1 MIVVGL
7 TGSIAMGKSTVS
19 AMFAELGVPTFD
31 ADDAVRDFYAG
42 EGAATIEAA
51 FPGVVVSGK
60 VDRER
65 LGAQVLGD
73 AAALQRLE
81 GLVHPAVAEARRSRS
96 LRARRRLERRIVLV
110 DVPLLFETGGDANVD
125 LVIVVSAPESIQRD
139 RVLGRAGMTE
149 AKLDAILSRQM
160 SDAEKRRRAHF
171 VIDTRGR
178 LELTRAVVAAIH
190 PLDCGYGGRPNTP
203 CVRSCWTPKRPD

>member
-51 FPGVVVSGK
+51 FPGVVVSGQ

-81 GLVHPAVAEARRSRS
+81 GLVHPAV
-96 LRARRRLERRIVLV
+96 
-110 DVPLLFETGGDANVD
+110 G
-125 LVIVVSAPESIQRD
+125 
-139 RVLGRAGMTE
+139 
-149 AKLDAILSRQM
+149 
-160 SDAEKRRRAHF
+160 
-171 VIDTRGR
+171 
-178 LELTRAVVAAIH
+178 
-190 PLDCGYGGRPNTP
+190 
-203 CVRSCWTPKRPD
+203 